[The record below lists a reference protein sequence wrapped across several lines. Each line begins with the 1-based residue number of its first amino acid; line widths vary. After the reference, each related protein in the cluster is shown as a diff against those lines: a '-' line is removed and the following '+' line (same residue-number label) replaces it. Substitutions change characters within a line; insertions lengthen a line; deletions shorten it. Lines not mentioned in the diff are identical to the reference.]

1 MYHFMELVPHILRAD
16 NFDHAPEFKD
26 PEEESRAY
34 RDLGIELEVILF
46 HGGGFHLAAE
56 CRYTLSTLSLRH
68 S

>member
-1 MYHFMELVPHILRAD
+1 MELVPHILRAD

-26 PEEESRAY
+26 PGEEGRAY
-34 RDLGIELEVILF
+34 RDLGIELEVILV
-46 HGGGFHLAAE
+46 HGLRLHLGSE